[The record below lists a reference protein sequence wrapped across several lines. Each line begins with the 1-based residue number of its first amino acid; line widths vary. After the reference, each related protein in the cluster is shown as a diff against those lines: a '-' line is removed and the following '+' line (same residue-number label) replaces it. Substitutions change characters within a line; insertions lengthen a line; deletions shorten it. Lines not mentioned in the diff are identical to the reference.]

1 MARFIVEAGLSNDMH
16 WARRE
21 PSEFVLNQASN
32 LLRES
37 THACSGSFGT
47 ENLPPRVEYAAFR
60 GRTGIVNRLAW
71 CEPAYGYELFGAT
84 GQPSDAHGQA
94 WDEVQTHTGVT
105 QMTTEGGAHDSL
117 DC

>member
-1 MARFIVEAGLSNDMH
+1 MARFIVDAGLSNDMH

-21 PSEFVLNQASN
+21 PSEVVLNQASN

-47 ENLPPRVEYAAFR
+47 ENLPPRVKYAAFR

-71 CEPAYGYELFGAT
+71 CEPAMDMNYLARLVNQAT
-84 GQPSDAHGQA
+84 PTVKHGMKRKPIL
-94 WDEVQTHTGVT
+94 E
-105 QMTTEGGAHDSL
+105 SL
-117 DC
+117 T